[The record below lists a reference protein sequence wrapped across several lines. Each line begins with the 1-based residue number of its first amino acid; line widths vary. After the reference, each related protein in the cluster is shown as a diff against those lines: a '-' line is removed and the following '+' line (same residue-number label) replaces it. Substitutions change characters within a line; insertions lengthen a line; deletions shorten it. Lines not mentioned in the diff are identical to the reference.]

1 MYPPPPPCGALSM
14 LSRVRRAAIA
24 APCALAAAAPGAA
37 AKDLFE
43 VEVTIGM
50 ETERRSFSSAEDALR
65 LVEDENLENL
75 FPDYERGDP
84 DAATARINFR
94 GLEMHAEFDEGSDT
108 LAFRVP
114 DLDIDETFAGADR
127 EAAVDEFVEFMKS
140 EGRDILDDIQ
150 NELARVS
157 PIDPIAGNPA
167 SLQAML
173 VGEAFDNG
181 AFAVGRPRA
190 DDEIGISVSGGA
202 WKMAGY
208 SGRSATVAPEYGFV
222 FAGEPGMKL
231 RIRVPARYQDVEGA
245 AVFAVAPNLSLTAS
259 VADGWTL
266 TPTAMWGATASV
278 DAGSVAQ
285 MIGGALA
292 SSYEIPRFPTADATL
307 TVGNMIGYV
316 RTLKLSIRDYSF
328 DPGIANTVLK
338 NGVMAEMP
346 IDGALF
352 GGDALSAR
360 ASYAFTALLGDDL
373 FMNRWHELALELA
386 SIQADSGLLA
396 EEFRLGLSFAF
407 GGDYRGF
414 GARLVWRF

>member
-1 MYPPPPPCGALSM
+1 MYIRSAAVAAAL
-14 LSRVRRAAIA
+14 
-24 APCALAAAAPGAA
+24 CALAAASGAA

-43 VEVTIGM
+43 VEVTIGQ
-50 ETERRSFSSAEDALR
+50 ETERRSFSTAEDALR
-65 LVEDENLENL
+65 LVEDDSLEDL

-94 GLEMHAEFDEGSDT
+94 GLEMHAEFDQDSDT
-108 LAFRVP
+108 LEFRVP
-114 DLDIDETFAGADR
+114 DLDIDETFSGADR
-127 EAAVDEFVEFMKS
+127 EASVDEFVEFMKS

-167 SLQAML
+167 SLQSML
-173 VGEAFDNG
+173 IGEAFDNG

-190 DDEIGISVSGGA
+190 DNEIGISVSGGA
-202 WKMAGY
+202 WKTADY

-222 FAGEPGMKL
+222 FAGDPGMKL

-245 AVFAVAPNLSLTAS
+245 AVYAVAPNLSLTVP

-266 TPTAMWGATASV
+266 TPTAAWGLTASV

-285 MIGGALA
+285 MIGGAVA
-292 SSYEIPRFPTADATL
+292 SAYEIPAFPTPDATL
-307 TVGNMIGYV
+307 TVGNMIGYA

-346 IDGALF
+346 FDGELF
-352 GGDALSAR
+352 GGDRLSAR

-386 SIQADSGLLA
+386 SIQDASGMLA
-396 EEFRLGLSFAF
+396 EEFRLGVSFAF
-407 GGDYRGF
+407 GSDYRGF

>member
-1 MYPPPPPCGALSM
+1 M
-14 LSRVRRAAIA
+14 
-24 APCALAAAAPGAA
+24 
-37 AKDLFE
+37 
-43 VEVTIGM
+43 
-50 ETERRSFSSAEDALR
+50 R
-65 LVEDENLENL
+65 LVEDDSLENL

-108 LAFRVP
+108 LMFRVP
-114 DLDIDETFAGADR
+114 DLDIDETFAAVDR

-167 SLQAML
+167 SLQSML
-173 VGEAFDNG
+173 IGEAFDNG

-190 DDEIGISVSGGA
+190 DDEIGVSVAGDT
-202 WKMAGY
+202 WKTAGY

-222 FAGEPGMKL
+222 FAGAPGMKL

-245 AVFAVAPNLSLTAS
+245 AVYAAAPNLSLTLPMGG
-259 VADGWTL
+259 GWTL
-266 TPTAMWGATASV
+266 TPTAAWGATASV

-292 SSYEIPRFPTADATL
+292 SSYEIPGFPTPDATL
-307 TVGNMIGYV
+307 TVGNMIGYAQ
-316 RTLKLSIRDYSF
+316 TLKLSIRDYSF

-346 IDGALF
+346 FDGALF
-352 GGDALSAR
+352 GGDRLSAR

-386 SIQADSGLLA
+386 STQTDSGMLA
-396 EEFRLGLSFAF
+396 EDFRLGVSFAF
-407 GGDYRGF
+407 GSDYRGF
-414 GARLVWRF
+414 GAQLVWRF